1 MVFTLMAAEPARRAV
16 LMERMSRGSAVVP
29 AAVEMAAV
37 YETRVAWL
45 KSFMVYGSVTVKMR

>member
-1 MVFTLMAAEPARRAV
+1 
-16 LMERMSRGSAVVP
+16 MERMSTRSAVVP

-37 YETRVAWL
+37 YEIRVAWL